1 MANSEKK
8 KQFKKRKV
16 TQSEMSTSSA
26 QKENRPK
33 SKKITK
39 VDLQNGIEMSKQ
51 LMIKKTKNLQ
61 NRRSQSN
68 NKTRVCGNGIP
79 LPSLAELEKM
89 YEDSD
94 EELSSIQASPEKTT
108 PLKSTQEPEVKVNEN
123 KLLSPTTIH
132 KISERLMNI
141 ITDLTDPNEIFNVDA
156 PPAPVIPPKKRKKPE
171 EPYIVGCKERP
182 KLEQKPNTDFCKGD
196 EHYGVDASSA
206 EPESPPQKRAKKS
219 KIPPYSKSIFNA
231 KTDEIVERLT
241 KNGVNSGE
249 PHYDSSDSNKTI
261 EYTPCKMSSPKE
273 QSFSPLPSTSKDR
286 ETFFRNDELF
296 NQSLREITLDEEVT
310 PSETT
315 PNQTE
320 KVIATIVIDDDEDDV
335 EITQT
340 LQVASLEANKIKPDG
355 NPSNVSSSAQSNDQN
370 NLNDANDHDPYTD
383 LTVTD
388 DVITDNA
395 IELDVDDVIAQNQA
409 ILSKYKANNNLTTTV
424 VTVDAGTCTDEMI
437 PQTED
442 VEETDG
448 IIELTLPVIPNTNIN
463 VTNANSTA
471 NSVLQGTNSG
481 NASSNTS
488 AKTPSG
494 KESKK
499 KGNKSQQDYILLQFS
514 PGKPS
519 DTIANLE
526 SSCIIKENLTATA
539 VENVVSNFFKGK
551 RGKSKASISQLNKVK
566 RITKDLLNSLACHFT
581 QNIEIMNENND
592 PVCETDSLCEP
603 DMVQNIGEC
612 PICMEQ
618 LSRSNGMASTI
629 CGHVFCLRCIEAAI
643 KVNGRRCPTC
653 RKGLRRAGGY
663 HQIYL

>member
-16 TQSEMSTSSA
+16 TQSQMSTSSA

-33 SKKITK
+33 NKKITK

-51 LMIKKTKNLQ
+51 LMITKNLQ

-79 LPSLAELEKM
+79 LPSLAELEKL

-94 EELSSIQASPEKTT
+94 EELITIQDSPEKTT
-108 PLKSTQEPEVKVNEN
+108 PKESTQEPEVKVNEN

-182 KLEQKPNTDFCKGD
+182 KLEQNPNTNFCKGD
-196 EHYGVDASSA
+196 EQYGVDASSA
-206 EPESPPQKRAKKS
+206 EPESPPHKRAKKS

-241 KNGVNSGE
+241 KNDVNSGE
-249 PHYDSSDSNKTI
+249 LHYDSSDSNKTI
-261 EYTPCKMSSPKE
+261 EYTASKMSSPKE

-296 NQSLREITLDEEVT
+296 NQSLRENTLDEEIT
-310 PSETT
+310 PPETT

-320 KVIATIVIDDDEDDV
+320 KIIATIVIDDDEDDV
-335 EITQT
+335 EITET
-340 LQVASLEANKIKPDG
+340 PQVASLEAKKIKPDG
-355 NPSNVSSSAQSNDQN
+355 NPSNVSSSAQSHDQN

-383 LTVTD
+383 LTVPD

-409 ILSKYKANNNLTTTV
+409 ILSKYKANNNSTTTV
-424 VTVDAGTCTDEMI
+424 GTVDSGTCTDEMI
-437 PQTED
+437 PQAED
-442 VEETDG
+442 IKETDE
-448 IIELTLPVIPNTNIN
+448 IIELTLSVIPNTNIN
-463 VTNANSTA
+463 VTIPSSTA
-471 NSVLQGTNSG
+471 TRTNSG
-481 NASSNTS
+481 NASSTTT
-488 AKTPSG
+488 AKPPSR

-499 KGNKSQQDYILLQFS
+499 EGNKSQQDCILLQAS
-514 PGKPS
+514 PGKS
-519 DTIANLE
+519 SETISNLE
-526 SSCIIKENLTATA
+526 SSFIIKETATA
-539 VENVVSNFFKGK
+539 VENVVSNFFKGI
-551 RGKSKASISQLNKVK
+551 RGKSKASNAQINKVI
-566 RITKDLLNSLACHFT
+566 RITQGLLNSLACYFT
-581 QNIEIMNENND
+581 QNIDKCICLKPPANENND
-592 PVCETDSLCEP
+592 PVCETDTLSEP
-603 DMVQNIGEC
+603 DMVQNFGEC
-612 PICMEQ
+612 PICIEP

-629 CGHVFCLRCIEAAI
+629 CGHVFCLKCIEASI
-643 KVNGRRCPTC
+643 KVNGRRCPSC
-653 RKGLRRAGGY
+653 RKSLRRAGGY